1 MTRTPASGA
10 QGPQR
15 ASRDKLGFTKQHGL
29 SARVPP
35 LPAMGL
41 QPSEHQLSKP

>member
-1 MTRTPASGA
+1 MTGTPASEA
-10 QGPQR
+10 EGPQL

-29 SARVPP
+29 PSQSPS
-35 LPAMGL
+35 LPAIGL